1 MHTVREEGREEAQL
15 VLAKRLTGIRQ
26 KLAQIKDVKV
36 GTDLERYSVLEI
48 AAFVGHNMRVRK
60 DGHEKGAHVLR
71 GGACADGEDI
81 IKCSSQ
87 ANDRPTCVWLLE
99 ASRACCRPRRL

>member
-1 MHTVREEGREEAQL
+1 MHTVREEGREEPQL

-48 AAFVGHNMRVRK
+48 AAFVGHK
-60 DGHEKGAHVLR
+60 
-71 GGACADGEDI
+71 
-81 IKCSSQ
+81 
-87 ANDRPTCVWLLE
+87 
-99 ASRACCRPRRL
+99 